1 MTARIIPFDYQGQ
14 VVTFNAEGWLH
25 ATVIAERFGKR
36 LDHWLDNAE
45 TLEYIRALDEIQHP
59 GAGLSIIVNTR
70 KSGYLKSRRGN
81 AGGTWLHPKLA
92 VAFARWCDAKFS
104 VWCDMQI
111 EALIHGDQ
119 ANWQRARQQSAVG
132 YRGLCEALAIAHE
145 ESGKTTQRHHFI
157 NEAKLINQ
165 AITGQFAG
173 RNRDQLSAHELVLV
187 TLIEIRDV
195 LLIGQGKDFA
205 ARKASLLRYVQ
216 SLTSKRLRSDA
227 A

>member
-1 MTARIIPFDYQGQ
+1 MTARIIPFDYEGQ
-14 VVTFNAEGWLH
+14 AVRFNADGWLH
-25 ATVIAERFGKR
+25 ATEIAERFGREPAQWLR
-36 LDHWLDNAE
+36 LDS
-45 TLEYIRALDEIQHP
+45 TKEYINR
-59 GAGLSIIVNTR
+59 LSER
-70 KSGYLKSRRGN
+70 MEKSNVGKSHITLVKTRRGN
-81 AGGTWLHPKLA
+81 TSTSGTWLHPKLA
-92 VAFARWCDAKFS
+92 VKFARWLS
-104 VWCDMQI
+104 VDFEIWCDEQI
-111 EALIHGDQ
+111 DALVRSDQ
-119 ANWQRARQQSAVG
+119 GNWQQARQQSAVG

-145 ESGKTTQRHHFI
+145 ESGKTPQRHHFI

-173 RNRDQLSAHELVLV
+173 RNRDELSAHELVLV

-216 SLTSKRLRSDA
+216 SLTAKHLRSDA

>member
-1 MTARIIPFDYQGQ
+1 MSARIIPFDYEGQ
-14 VVTFNAEGWLH
+14 AVRFNADGWLH
-25 ATVIAERFGKR
+25 ATEIAERFGKEPAQWLR
-36 LDHWLDNAE
+36 LDS
-45 TLEYIRALDEIQHP
+45 TKEYIER
-59 GAGLSIIVNTR
+59 LSER
-70 KSGYLKSRRGN
+70 MEKSNVGKSHITLVKTRRGN
-81 AGGTWLHPKLA
+81 TSTSGTWLHPKLA
-92 VAFARWCDAKFS
+92 VKFARWLS
-104 VWCDMQI
+104 VDFEIWCDEQI
-111 EALIHGDQ
+111 DALVRSDQ
-119 ANWQRARQQSAVG
+119 GNWQQSRQHSAVG

-145 ESGKTTQRHHFI
+145 ESGKTPQRHHFI

-173 RNRDQLSAHELVLV
+173 RNRDELSAHELVLV

-216 SLTSKRLRSDA
+216 SLTAKHLRSDA

>member
-1 MTARIIPFDYQGQ
+1 MTARIIPFDYEGQ
-14 VVTFNAEGWLH
+14 AVRFNADGWLH
-25 ATVIAERFGKR
+25 ATEIAERFGKEPAQWLR
-36 LDHWLDNAE
+36 LDS
-45 TLEYIRALDEIQHP
+45 TKEYIDR
-59 GAGLSIIVNTR
+59 LSER
-70 KSGYLKSRRGN
+70 MEKSNVGKSHITLVKTRRGN
-81 AGGTWLHPKLA
+81 TSTSGTWLHPKLA
-92 VAFARWCDAKFS
+92 VKFARWLS
-104 VWCDMQI
+104 VDFEIWCDEQI
-111 EALIHGDQ
+111 DALVRGDQ
-119 ANWQRARQQSAVG
+119 ANWEQARQQSAVG

-145 ESGKTTQRHHFI
+145 ESGKTPQRHHFI

-216 SLTSKRLRSDA
+216 SLTAKHLRSDA